1 MPSDKIPSPPLSTF
15 NRTFRTLRSRNYR
28 LFFGGQCIS
37 LIGTWMQQIAV
48 SWMVYRL
55 TNSVFLL
62 GIVSFATQ
70 IPTFVFSP
78 FAGVLTDRWDRYR
91 ILLVTQSLSM
101 LQALLLAIFILSH
114 TVTIWHIVVIS
125 LFLGCVNAL
134 DLPTRQS
141 FVMVMIE
148 NKEDLGNAI
157 ALNSAMFNASR
168 LAGPAIAGI
177 LISMVGEGWCI
188 LLNAISYLAVI
199 AALMCMK
206 ISIVRPEKKN
216 TNIVQELKEGF
227 VYAYGFT
234 PIRAILLLL
243 ALTSMMGVPY
253 VVLLPPFAKDIL
265 HGGSQTLGFL
275 MSAAGAGALVGVVFL
290 ASKRSVLGLG
300 KILGLSS
307 GLFGAS
313 LIGFSFSRII
323 WISLAFMFTT
333 GMGLMVMI
341 AAGNTLLQTI
351 VDDDKRGRIM
361 SFFGV
366 AVIGV
371 VPFGSLV
378 AGSLAGMIGVPDTLL
393 IGGGFCIIGS
403 LFFIRALPRL
413 RDTIRPIYLRKSIIH
428 RS

>member
-1 MPSDKIPSPPLSTF
+1 
-15 NRTFRTLRSRNYR
+15 
-28 LFFGGQCIS
+28 
-37 LIGTWMQQIAV
+37 MQQIAV

-62 GIVSFATQ
+62 GVVSFAMQ

-101 LQALLLAIFILSH
+101 LQAFLLAIFVLSH
-114 TVTIWHIVVIS
+114 TVTIWHIIVIS

-141 FVMVMIE
+141 FLMAMIE

-168 LAGPAIAGI
+168 LVGPAVAGI

-188 LLNAISYLAVI
+188 LLNAVSYLAVI
-199 AALMCMK
+199 TALMSMK
-206 ISIVRPEKKN
+206 LSVVRPEKKN

-227 VYAYGFT
+227 MYAYGFT

-243 ALTSMMGVPY
+243 ALTSIMGVPFS
-253 VVLLPPFAKDIL
+253 VLLPPFARDIL
-265 HGGSQTLGFL
+265 YGGSHTLGFL
-275 MSAAGAGALVGVVFL
+275 MSAAGAGALVGAVFL
-290 ASKRSVLGLG
+290 ASRRSVLGLG
-300 KILGLSS
+300 KILVLSS
-307 GLFGAS
+307 GLFGLS
-313 LIGFSFSRII
+313 LIGFSFSRVI
-323 WISLAFMFTT
+323 WMSLAFMFST
-333 GMGLMVMI
+333 GMGLMVLI

-378 AGSLAGMIGVPDTLL
+378 TGSLAGMIGVPYTLL
-393 IGGGFCIIGS
+393 IGGGFCIVGS
-403 LFFIRALPRL
+403 LCFARFLPRL
-413 RDTIRPIYLRKSIIH
+413 RAAIRPIYLRKGIIH
-428 RS
+428 PS

>member
-1 MPSDKIPSPPLSTF
+1 MPPDTIPPPLLSAF
-15 NRTFRTLRSRNYR
+15 NRTFRTLRYRNYR

-62 GIVSFATQ
+62 GVVSFAMQ

-101 LQALLLAIFILSH
+101 LQALVLAIFVLSH
-114 TVTIWHIVVIS
+114 TVTVWHIIVIS

-141 FVMVMIE
+141 FLMAMIE

-168 LAGPAIAGI
+168 LVGPAVAGI

-188 LLNAISYLAVI
+188 LLNAVSYLAVI
-199 AALMCMK
+199 TALMSMK
-206 ISIVRPEKKN
+206 LSVVRPEKKN

-227 VYAYGFT
+227 MYAYGFT

-243 ALTSMMGVPY
+243 ALTSIMGVPFS
-253 VVLLPPFAKDIL
+253 VLLPPFAKDIL
-265 HGGSQTLGFL
+265 YGGSDTLGFL
-275 MSAAGAGALVGVVFL
+275 MSAAGAGALVGAVFL
-290 ASKRSVLGLG
+290 ASRRSVLGLG
-300 KILGLSS
+300 KILVLSS
-307 GLFGAS
+307 GLFGLS
-313 LIGFSFSRII
+313 LIGFSFSRVI
-323 WISLAFMFTT
+323 WMSLAFMFTT

-371 VPFGSLV
+371 GPFGSLV
-378 AGSLAGMIGVPDTLL
+378 AGSLAGMIGVPYTLL
-393 IGGGFCIIGS
+393 IGGGFCIVGS
-403 LFFIRALPRL
+403 LCFARVLPRL
-413 RDTIRPIYLRKSIIH
+413 RAAIRPIYLRKGIIH
-428 RS
+428 PC